1 MQFARIYAAVGEE
14 GGMLITRIEV
24 QRQEGG
30 IDCGA
35 FAIAFAYHAAIGD
48 DLRQIQF
55 DQQRMR
61 GHIVQCFEKRKFSPF
76 PKQKSDV
83 IKTAEHN
90 IFLRLFCCMLPECY
104 DDMVCCDS
112 CDLWYHYKCI
122 GIKCKCTSVPCIC
135 VPSFWL
141 CSSCSV

>member
-1 MQFARIYAAVGEE
+1 MQFARIYAAVGEEE

-24 QRQEGG
+24 QRKEGG

-76 PKQKSDV
+76 PKQKADV
-83 IKTAEHN
+83 IKTAH
-90 IFLRLFCCMLPECY
+90 FFAFVLLY
-104 DDMVCCDS
+104 VA
-112 CDLWYHYKCI
+112 
-122 GIKCKCTSVPCIC
+122 
-135 VPSFWL
+135 
-141 CSSCSV
+141 

>member
-1 MQFARIYAAVGEE
+1 MGDHAILSAR
-14 GGMLITRIEV
+14 
-24 QRQEGG
+24 
-30 IDCGA
+30 CGA

-76 PKQKSDV
+76 PKQKVDV

-90 IFLRLFCCMLPECY
+90 IFAFVLLY
-104 DDMVCCDS
+104 VA
-112 CDLWYHYKCI
+112 
-122 GIKCKCTSVPCIC
+122 
-135 VPSFWL
+135 
-141 CSSCSV
+141 